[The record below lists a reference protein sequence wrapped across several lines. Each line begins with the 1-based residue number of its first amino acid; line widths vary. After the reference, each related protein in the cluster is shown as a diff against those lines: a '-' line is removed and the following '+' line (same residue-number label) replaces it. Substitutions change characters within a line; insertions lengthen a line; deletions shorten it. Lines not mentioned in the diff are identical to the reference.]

1 MAGNSIGKALVFT
14 SFGESHGPATGG
26 IIDGFP
32 SLITIDKNFILAEIT
47 RRNPA
52 GYPFSTGRTEADDI
66 EFLSGL
72 SGNITTGTPI
82 AFLIRNHAQQPGDYD
97 HLKELYR
104 PSHADFTYEQKYGI
118 RDYRGGGRSSA
129 RATAA
134 WVAAGAM
141 AKILLAR
148 HDIRVWGFVS
158 QIGPFRLNADTSVTL
173 EEATI
178 ASPLSWPDQ
187 SVTEEMLKFLEE
199 TRAAGDTAGGVIT
212 CIISGAP
219 AGLGEPLFDKLHADL
234 AKAVLSIPSV
244 KGFEVG
250 SGFAAAAMTGS
261 RHNDPFIAT
270 DGRIRTA
277 TNHSGGI
284 QGGIS
289 NGMDILFRAAF
300 KPVSTLAMSQH
311 TVDRDGRP
319 VTFEGKGRH
328 DICVVPRA
336 VPIVEAMA
344 ALTIADHLLRS
355 RCGKE

>member
-32 SLITIDKNFILAEIT
+32 SLIPIDKKFILAEMA

-52 GYPFSTGRTEADDI
+52 GYPFSTSRTESDDL

-72 SGNITTGTPI
+72 SDDVTTGAPI
-82 AFLIRNHAQQPGDYD
+82 AFLIRNTAQRPGDYD

-129 RATAA
+129 RATVA

-141 AKILLAR
+141 AKIVLAR
-148 HDIRVWGFVS
+148 HDIHVWGFVS
-158 QIGPFRLNADTSVTL
+158 QIGPFRLNDDTTVTV
-173 EEATI
+173 EEAMT
-178 ASPLSWPDQ
+178 ASPLACPDK
-187 SVTEEMLKFLEE
+187 SVTKEMLKFLGQIQ
-199 TRAAGDTAGGVIT
+199 AAGDTAGGVVT
-212 CIISGAP
+212 CIISGVP
-219 AGLGEPLFDKLHADL
+219 AGLGDPLFDKLHADL
-234 AKAVLSIPSV
+234 AKAVLCIPSV

-250 SGFAAAAMTGS
+250 SGFAAASMTGS
-261 RHNDPFIAT
+261 RHNDPFIAHN
-270 DGRIRTA
+270 GRISTA

-300 KPVSTLAMSQH
+300 KPVSTLAMSQD
-311 TVDRDGRP
+311 TVDRNGRP

-336 VPIVEAMA
+336 VSIVEAMA